1 MNLLLVFV
9 NFICTGTMRI
19 IMTSD
24 LVLVDAYFTCSGLSF
39 LVSVSS
45 LFPFFFLFLNFQTM
59 QYWQVSFTA
68 NFAHPSIGTTF
79 CIVIFGDNTKASIS

>member
-9 NFICTGTMRI
+9 NFICTGTMHI

-24 LVLVDAYFTCSGLSF
+24 PVLVDAHFTCSGLSS

-45 LFPFFFLFLNFQTM
+45 LFPFFLYF
-59 QYWQVSFTA
+59 
-68 NFAHPSIGTTF
+68 
-79 CIVIFGDNTKASIS
+79 